1 MEERRYRTSA
11 KCNGCVS
18 AIAGKLDE
26 IMGREDWNI
35 DLKSPDR
42 VLTVK
47 SNVAEEEIVSR
58 VKGLGFKIERIG

>member
-47 SNVAEEEIVSR
+47 SDVAEEEIVSR
-58 VKGLGFKIERIG
+58 VKGLGFMIERLG

>member
-35 DLKSPDR
+35 DLTSPDR

-47 SNVAEEEIVSR
+47 SDVAEEEIVSR
-58 VKGLGFKIERIG
+58 VKSLGFKIERIG

>member
-47 SNVAEEEIVSR
+47 SDVAEEEIVSR

>member
-1 MEERRYRTSA
+1 M
-11 KCNGCVS
+11 S

-35 DLKSPDR
+35 DLTSPDR

-47 SNVAEEEIVSR
+47 SDVAEEEIVSR
-58 VKGLGFKIERIG
+58 VKSLGFKIERLG

>member
-47 SNVAEEEIVSR
+47 SDVSEEEIVSR

>member
-47 SNVAEEEIVSR
+47 SDVAEEKIVSR

>member
-35 DLKSPDR
+35 DLTSPDR

-47 SNVAEEEIVSR
+47 SDVAEEEIVSR
-58 VKGLGFKIERIG
+58 VKDLGFKIERLG

>member
-26 IMGREDWNI
+26 IMGREDWNL

-47 SNVAEEEIVSR
+47 SDVAEEEIVSR

>member
-11 KCNGCVS
+11 KCNGGVS

-47 SNVAEEEIVSR
+47 SDVAEEEIVSR

>member
-47 SNVAEEEIVSR
+47 SDVAEEEIVSR
-58 VKGLGFKIERIG
+58 VNGLGFKIERIG

>member
-1 MEERRYRTSA
+1 MEEIRYRTSA

-47 SNVAEEEIVSR
+47 SDVAEEEIVSR

>member
-11 KCNGCVS
+11 KCKGCVS

-35 DLKSPDR
+35 DLTSPDR

-47 SNVAEEEIVSR
+47 SDVAEEEIVSR

>member
-26 IMGREDWNI
+26 IMGRDDWNI

-47 SNVAEEEIVSR
+47 SDVAEEEIVSR

>member
-42 VLTVK
+42 VLAVK
-47 SNVAEEEIVSR
+47 SDVAEEEIVSR

>member
-47 SNVAEEEIVSR
+47 SDVVEEEIVSR

>member
-47 SNVAEEEIVSR
+47 SDVAEEEILSR
-58 VKGLGFKIERIG
+58 VRGLGFKIERIG

>member
-1 MEERRYRTSA
+1 MEERRYLTSA

-47 SNVAEEEIVSR
+47 SDVAEEEIVSR

>member
-18 AIAGKLDE
+18 TIAGKLDE

-47 SNVAEEEIVSR
+47 SDVAEEEIVSR

>member
-26 IMGREDWNI
+26 IMGPEDWNI
-35 DLKSPDR
+35 DLTSPDR

-47 SNVAEEEIVSR
+47 SDVAEEEIVSR
-58 VKGLGFKIERIG
+58 VKGLGFKIEHIG

>member
-47 SNVAEEEIVSR
+47 SDVAEEEIMSR

>member
-47 SNVAEEEIVSR
+47 SDMAEEEIVSR

>member
-18 AIAGKLDE
+18 AITGKLDE

-47 SNVAEEEIVSR
+47 SDVAEEEIVSR

>member
-18 AIAGKLDE
+18 AIAGKFDE

-35 DLKSPDR
+35 DLTSPDR

-47 SNVAEEEIVSR
+47 SDVAEEEIVSR

>member
-11 KCNGCVS
+11 KCNGCVN

-47 SNVAEEEIVSR
+47 SDVAEEEIVSR